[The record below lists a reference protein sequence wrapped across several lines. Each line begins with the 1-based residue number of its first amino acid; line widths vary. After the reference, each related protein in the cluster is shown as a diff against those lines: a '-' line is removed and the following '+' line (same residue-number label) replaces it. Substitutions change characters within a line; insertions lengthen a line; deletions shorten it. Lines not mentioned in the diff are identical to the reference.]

1 MLIFEEKLLRV
12 MEGDRS
18 LSELQLVAFC
28 YYYVDVTIVME
39 GIFRLIDSGVPVI
52 CTCHDERLLRL
63 TNM

>member
-1 MLIFEEKLLRV
+1 
-12 MEGDRS
+12 MEGDGS

-28 YYYVDVTIVME
+28 YYYVDVME
-39 GIFRLIDSGVPVI
+39 GTFRLIDSGVPVI